1 MCFFITHGKYH
12 YVYSEFREK
21 ILKNLMKRGGFT
33 LSLSLSRNKLNLVRG
48 QLRYVTFI
56 CACFRVLFI
65 SGAGV
70 LKELLPKYDM
80 DNAK

>member
-1 MCFFITHGKYH
+1 MCSFITHGKYH

-33 LSLSLSRNKLNLVRG
+33 LSLSRNKLNLVRG

>member
-1 MCFFITHGKYH
+1 MCFFITHVKYH

-21 ILKNLMKRGGFT
+21 NIEKFDETWWLY
-33 LSLSLSRNKLNLVRG
+33 SLSLSRNKLNLVRG

-56 CACFRVLFI
+56 CACFMVLFI